1 MRQQFH
7 LPSDDEEY
15 LNARSLSWET
25 VISNRVQRVIVY
37 DFPVPPG
44 YDRNNVDLN
53 LRIQTGY
60 PDTQIDMVYFHPP
73 LARSDG
79 RPIKAVSTEQ
89 FDGKQWQ
96 QWSRHRSAANPWRP
110 GIDCIATHLSLVE
123 EWLKKELTTG

>member
-15 LNARSLSWET
+15 LNTCALPWET
-25 VISNRVQRVIVY
+25 VIENRVQRLIIY

-79 RPIKAVSTEQ
+79 RPIKAIATEQ
-89 FDGKQWQ
+89 FDDKQWQ
-96 QWSRHRSAANPWRP
+96 RWSRHRTAANPWRS
-110 GIDCIATHLSLVE
+110 GLDCIATHLGLVE
-123 EWLKKELTTG
+123 EWLKKELTKG

>member
-44 YDRNNVDLN
+44 YDRHNVGLN
-53 LRIQTGY
+53 LRIETGY
-60 PDTQIDMVYFHPP
+60 PDAQIDMVYFHPP

-79 RPIKAVSTEQ
+79 RPIKAVKTEQ
-89 FDGKQWQ
+89 FDGKEWQ
-96 QWSRHRSAANPWRP
+96 RWSRHRSAANPWRP
-110 GIDCIATHLSLVE
+110 GIDCIATHLGLVE
-123 EWLKKELTTG
+123 EWLKKELTKG

>member
-1 MRQQFH
+1 MRQQFR
-7 LPSDDEEY
+7 LPSDNEEY

-25 VISNRVQRVIVY
+25 VIDNRVQRVIVY

-53 LRIQTGY
+53 LRIETGY
-60 PDTQIDMVYFHPP
+60 PDAQIDMVYFHPP

-79 RPIKAVSTEQ
+79 RPIKAITTEQ

-96 QWSRHRSAANPWRP
+96 RWSRHRSVANPWRP
-110 GIDCIATHLSLVE
+110 GIDCIATHLGLVE